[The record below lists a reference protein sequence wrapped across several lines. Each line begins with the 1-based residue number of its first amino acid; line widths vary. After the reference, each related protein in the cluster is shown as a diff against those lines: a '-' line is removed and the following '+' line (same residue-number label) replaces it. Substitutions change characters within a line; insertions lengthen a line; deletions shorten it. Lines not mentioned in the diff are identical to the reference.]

1 MTTNQTL
8 TQDWESLTRAAARTG
23 MSVKTL
29 RRRVADGSLPAYRTG
44 PRMIRVRSSD
54 IDRLM
59 RPIPSVGE

>member
-1 MTTNQTL
+1 MTTNKTFK
-8 TQDWESLTRAAARTG
+8 QDYESLTRAAARTG

-54 IDRLM
+54 VERLM
-59 RPIPSVGE
+59 RPIPSVAD

>member
-8 TQDWESLTRAAARTG
+8 KPHYESLTRAAARTG
-23 MSVKTL
+23 ISVRTL

-54 IDRLM
+54 VDRLM
-59 RPIPSVGE
+59 RPIPSVGG